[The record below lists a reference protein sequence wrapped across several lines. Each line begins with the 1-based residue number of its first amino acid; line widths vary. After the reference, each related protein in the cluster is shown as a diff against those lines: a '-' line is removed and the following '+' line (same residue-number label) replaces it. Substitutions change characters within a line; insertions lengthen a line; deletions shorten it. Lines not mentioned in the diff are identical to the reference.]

1 MRPEV
6 AAFLAQPVSGRI
18 GQPLRVAI
26 YSRIADGIRASVFVP
41 GSALPNEIEMGEF
54 LGVSRTVVRE
64 ALMLLEEDGLIV
76 TRRGI
81 GRFVA
86 TDLPRI
92 GLEQFRPLEEIVAMP
107 DLPVSVRRVAS
118 ERQTVTEYSAGALKL
133 APDAHIW
140 FFESILTRGGEK
152 IALVQEYLPA
162 GEDMLAI
169 SPAFTAILPELKQG
183 KGTVLGGVIAALG
196 QKLSRSGF
204 DITVGV
210 CGAIRGRQLGIRPTD
225 PVLLMNQTVY
235 LGEQPVYLAKHVV
248 SPKAGHLS
256 VTSARSSE

>member
-1 MRPEV
+1 MRNEV

-26 YSRIADGIRASVFVP
+26 YSRVADGIRAGVFVP

-81 GRFVA
+81 GRFVT

-92 GLEQFRPLEEIVAMP
+92 GLEQLRPLEEIVAMP
-107 DLPVSVRRVAS
+107 DQPVSIRRVAA
-118 ERQTVTEYSAGALKL
+118 ERQTATEYSAGALKL
-133 APDAHIW
+133 VPDAHIW

-162 GEDMLAI
+162 DEALLAL
-169 SPAFTAILPELKQG
+169 SPALAAIVRKLPPDATL
-183 KGTVLGGVIAALG
+183 LGSVMATLG
-196 QKLSRSGF
+196 QKLSRSSY

-210 CGAIRGRQLGIRPTD
+210 AGAIRGRQLGLRPTD

-235 LGEQPVYLAKHVV
+235 LGEQPAYLAKHVV

-256 VTSARSSE
+256 MSQSQ